1 MSMLTK
7 DLQGNDFNGAA
18 LGGVQQNRGSHSIF
32 VSLLPAWCTD
42 APMISRLKTGKSEG
56 RHRGAQIVAL
66 GLAVTEKAFSHHAA
80 DAVTSVIGHI
90 GSTVAVSEPTGHGL
104 TAADL

>member
-7 DLQGNDFNGAA
+7 DLQGDDFNGAA

-80 DAVTSVIGHI
+80 DTVTSVIGHI
-90 GSTVAVSEPTGHGL
+90 GSTVAVSEPTGHRL
-104 TAADL
+104 TAADF

>member
-42 APMISRLKTGKSEG
+42 APVISRLKTGKSEG

-90 GSTVAVSEPTGHGL
+90 GSTVAVSEPTGHRL